1 MRNWTYFIRDSIITE
16 SIRIVYDG
24 NAEMRNEAVYY
35 SELEFFFCVQC
46 VHSFVYISSVVVVFF
61 CVCDF
66 FSSRLL
72 FQNRELYKQEVE
84 QKRKDGMKESE

>member
-35 SELEFFFCVQC
+35 SELEFLFLCVQC
-46 VHSFVYISSVVVVFF
+46 IHSFVYISSVVVVFF
-61 CVCDF
+61 VCAIF
-66 FSSRLL
+66 FLSSVVS
-72 FQNRELYKQEVE
+72 K
-84 QKRKDGMKESE
+84 